1 MARKRYYKYFI
12 TYVGK
17 HKHIS
22 LSGVG
27 RITSGKEIEVQEKVA
42 NFLRDT
48 KDWKV
53 RRSYAYKN
61 K

>member
-1 MARKRYYKYFI
+1 MARRKRFYHYFI
-12 TYVGK
+12 KYTGK

-27 RITSGKEIEVQEKVA
+27 RITQGKEVEVQKKVA
-42 NFLRDT
+42 DFIRDT

-53 RRSYAYKN
+53 RVEYELK
-61 K
+61 